1 MGVAAEVLVGGCCH
15 VAVGV
20 QRHHP
25 LDVHRRRGVLQR
37 VADGQQPGLG
47 GGLAGQSDA
56 DWDWLQ
62 TMIVGTLRNTTRA
75 FLPAVAASPAG
86 RFAIVS
92 QTGVAKPTAGN
103 ANYLA
108 AKAAAETWLLAVGDA
123 LKDTPASVHIERVMA
138 LYSDR
143 DVAASPDKDFGRH
156 GGQERPGGVAQ
167 GADDHGLQPVPVR
180 VALARQPA
188 AAAPAAHQVDHA
200 VHRAE
205 PVGQRLHGGEVA
217 QVALVGSD
225 LDHLM
230 AALPQ
235 RGRRGVPGRAAGAG
249 DDDPHQAS
257 VPVMPEVEAMTSR
270 IFFSNAS

>member
-1 MGVAAEVLVGGCCH
+1 MRVVIAGSGSPAGDATASALREHGHEVIEIGPDECDLRDFAAVQALADRLGAVDGVVHLVGGW
-15 VAVGV
+15 
-20 QRHHP
+20 
-25 LDVHRRRGVLQR
+25 RG
-37 VADGQQPGLG
+37 G

-108 AKAAAETWLLAVGDA
+108 AKSAAETWLLAVGDA

-143 DVAASPDKDFGRH
+143 DVEASPDKDFSRHTHVTELGR
-156 GGQERPGGVAQ
+156 
-167 GADDHGLQPVPVR
+167 
-180 VALARQPA
+180 
-188 AAAPAAHQVDHA
+188 
-200 VHRAE
+200 
-205 PVGQRLHGGEVA
+205 RL
-217 QVALVGSD
+217 
-225 LDHLM
+225 
-230 AALPQ
+230 AALF
-235 RGRRGVPGRAAGAG
+235 
-249 DDDPHQAS
+249 DPVAS
-257 VPVMPEVEAMTSR
+257 
-270 IFFSNAS
+270 